1 MYIAIAIRIRPNTI
15 RKFGQNFC
23 NLLKFILLPLT
34 FYKYCNIIS
43 LLSKI
48 NPKVV
53 RIAVRNKEILMKEFI
68 YNEMMVHVG
77 VCTNKNPEN
86 VLIISEN
93 AAGFVHEMQKYEDI
107 SCDVI
112 SANINL
118 LRDAKDAAYDVVI
131 SEMDAD
137 AAVLAHYNRVLK
149 EDGLLVTSIPSL
161 DETQANKQIME
172 VLGKYTKVIMP
183 FHVGGDKLSLLASK
197 EYHPTADVI
206 LQRTDM
212 LDGLAYYNCDVH
224 VGSFAMGNHIRKE
237 YLGIIKN

>member
-1 MYIAIAIRIRPNTI
+1 MNIAIAIRITPAII
-15 RKFGQNFC
+15 RTLVQIFL
-23 NLLKFILLPLT
+23 NLLKSILLPLT
-34 FYKYCNIIS
+34 LYKYCAIIS

-53 RIAVRNKEILMKEFI
+53 KIALRNKEILMKEFI

-93 AAGFVHEMQKYEDI
+93 AAGFVAEMQKHDGI

-112 SANINL
+112 SENINL

-131 SEMDAD
+131 SEMDTD

-149 EDGLLVTSIPSL
+149 VDGLLVTSIPSL

-197 EYHPTADVI
+197 EYHPTADII
-206 LQRTDM
+206 LHRTDM
-212 LDGLAYYNCDVH
+212 LDGLEYYNCDVH